1 LLEIADTPY
10 RRIGSYKILAGDR
23 CMRCTLHFQAAKG
36 KIIKGKNHAYPVKL
50 LKSPVKALYPLND
63 KTHHKANKKRLN
75 NR

>member
-1 LLEIADTPY
+1 
-10 RRIGSYKILAGDR
+10 
-23 CMRCTLHFQAAKG
+23 MRCTLHFQAAKG

>member
-1 LLEIADTPY
+1 MYALYPAL
-10 RRIGSYKILAGDR
+10 SS
-23 CMRCTLHFQAAKG
+23 G
-36 KIIKGKNHAYPVKL
+36 KRENHQEENHAYPVKP